1 MLHHALFVCLAVSSV
16 AGAATLGG
24 RVYDLSGA
32 VIPGAR
38 VFVYD
43 EKGASQMAAASP
55 DGQYSFRN
63 LSPGVYRME
72 VQTPGFAI
80 FNRRNVRV
88 VEGEQP
94 RVDAAM
100 RVGAIMETM
109 RVEAQGFANRNQAPQ
124 RIRVGGNVQPA
135 RMLKQVRPVYP
146 DAAKSRGAAGV
157 VLLRTVILMDGSTAK
172 LIPSADSDPELAEA
186 AMQAVKQWKYQPTLL
201 NGQPVETET
210 TISIQFDLK

>member
-1 MLHHALFVCLAVSSV
+1 MFQEKLFVCLAVSSI

-24 RVYDLSGA
+24 RVYDPSGA

-43 EKGASQMAAASP
+43 ERGVNQMAGTSS
-55 DGQYSFRN
+55 DGQYSIQN
-63 LSPGVYRME
+63 LTPGTYRIE

-80 FNRRNVRV
+80 FDKRNIQVA
-88 VEGEQP
+88 EGQQQ
-94 RVDAAM
+94 RADATL
-100 RVGAIMETM
+100 RLGAIMEIL
-109 RVEAQGFANRNQAPQ
+109 RVEAHGSPSSSQPTQ

-135 RMLKQVRPVYP
+135 RLLKQTRPVYP
-146 DAAKSRGAAGV
+146 DSAKARGATGI

-172 LIPSADSDPELAEA
+172 LIPSADSDPALAEA
-186 AMQAVKQWKYQPTLL
+186 AMEAVRQWKYQPTLL
-201 NGQPVETET
+201 NGQPMETET

>member
-1 MLHHALFVCLAVSSV
+1 MFHRTIFVCLAVSSL

-24 RVYDLSGA
+24 RVYDPSGA

-38 VFVYD
+38 VFAYD
-43 EKGASQMAAASP
+43 DKGASQMAGTSP
-55 DGQYSFRN
+55 DGQYSFQN
-63 LSPGVYRME
+63 LSPGAYRLE
-72 VQTPGFAI
+72 VQAPGFAI
-80 FNRRNVRV
+80 FDKRNIQVA
-88 VEGEQP
+88 EGQQP

-100 RVGAIMETM
+100 RVGVIMETM
-109 RVEAQGFANRNQAPQ
+109 RVEAQGFAARSQTPQ
-124 RIRVGGNVQPA
+124 RIRVGGNVKAA
-135 RMLKQVRPVYP
+135 RLLKQTRPVYP
-146 DAAKSRGAAGV
+146 DSAKARGAAGV